1 MKRNNLRF
9 KNYTCMSILILSFK
23 TCVRFIVTY
32 TNTIVD
38 VTASN
43 LNENITNTEGDYS
56 FIFFFMFSVN
66 IISIFIPRFH
76 FKRYNFGKHQ
86 FQKCCIY
93 SYSLWHVKVN
103 MTINIVLSYFSHLLD
118 NLANRKD

>member
-1 MKRNNLRF
+1 
-9 KNYTCMSILILSFK
+9 MSILILSFK
-23 TCVRFIVTY
+23 TFVRFIVTY

-56 FIFFFMFSVN
+56 SIFFMFSVT

-76 FKRYNFGKHQ
+76 FKRYNLGKHQ
-86 FQKCCIY
+86 FQKC
-93 SYSLWHVKVN
+93 L
-103 MTINIVLSYFSHLLD
+103 HL
-118 NLANRKD
+118 